1 MGVAKEGCMQHI
13 PSIAFSS
20 SNYDENADLTP
31 LHDGVL
37 KVVKMVLEKGLPE
50 YTCLNVNFP
59 ALPPFKG
66 FKGCRMTH
74 GSWINEVD
82 HRTHP
87 HGYDYYWMVGE
98 YRNDEPEATD
108 TDQWAVNHGYIAI
121 TPTKIDVTDY
131 DWLKNF
137 EL

>member
-1 MGVAKEGCMQHI
+1 MYKRQ
-13 PSIAFSS
+13 
-20 SNYDENADLTP
+20 
-31 LHDGVL
+31 
-37 KVVKMVLEKGLPE
+37 E

-74 GSWINEVD
+74 GSWITEVD

-87 HGYDYYWMVGE
+87 HVYDYYWMVGE

-108 TDQWAVNHGYIAI
+108 TDQWAVNHSQQFCSGLISATELKEI
-121 TPTKIDVTDY
+121 TFY
-131 DWLKNF
+131 
-137 EL
+137 